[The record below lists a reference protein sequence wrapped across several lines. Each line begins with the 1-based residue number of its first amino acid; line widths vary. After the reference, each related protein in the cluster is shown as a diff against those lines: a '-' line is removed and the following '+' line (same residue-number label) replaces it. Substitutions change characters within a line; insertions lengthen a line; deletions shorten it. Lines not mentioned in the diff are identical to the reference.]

1 MLAAPLIAVLN
12 HLLHGQPWL
21 SSRLRPHAGRTVAL
35 DIAPLHASF
44 AIGVDGT
51 FIEAGKESAPETT
64 LRLSAITALRLL
76 RGETAARQSV
86 RVDGDG
92 DLAAVLNDVLSAL
105 RWDAEEDLSRVL
117 GDTAAHRLVEVSRR
131 LGAWPAA
138 AVETLAANLSEY
150 LVEEKPLIAGKGDLA
165 QWTAE
170 VDRLRDD
177 VERLSKRIDRLAT
190 RRPD

>member
-1 MLAAPLIAVLN
+1 MLAAPLIAVFN

-21 SSRLRPHAGRTVAL
+21 LSRLRPHAGRTVAL
-35 DIAPLHASF
+35 DIAPLHACF
-44 AIGVDGT
+44 AIGVDGS
-51 FIEAGKESAPETT
+51 FVEAGKDSVPETT
-64 LRLSAITALRLL
+64 LRLSAVTALRLL
-76 RGETAARQSV
+76 RGETAARQLV

-92 DLAAVLNDVLSAL
+92 DLAAVLNEVLAAL

-117 GDTAAHRLVEVSRR
+117 GDAAAHRIAEGWRR

-138 AVETLAANLSEY
+138 AAKTLAANLSEY
-150 LVEEKPLIAGKGDLA
+150 LVEEKPLIAGKTDLA

-177 VERLSKRIDRLAT
+177 VERLAKRIDRLAT
-190 RRPD
+190 RRAD